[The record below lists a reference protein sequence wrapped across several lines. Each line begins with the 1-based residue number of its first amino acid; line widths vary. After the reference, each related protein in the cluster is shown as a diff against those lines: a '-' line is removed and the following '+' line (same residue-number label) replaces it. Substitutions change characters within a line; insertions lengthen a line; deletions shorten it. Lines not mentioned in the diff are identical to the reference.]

1 MRSGLFNLMGVI
13 AFLVVALVVVL
24 VGYIF
29 YENAYTPA
37 AIDQA
42 ASINSAPTAA
52 GQLSATAARALQ
64 AFGGETVWKNA
75 STVES
80 TVTVGGLLFQVK
92 GARIPPHATIT
103 TDVKNPHTVIRPIDD
118 NNDIGILDGFSVTI
132 QSPDGQII
140 EQRVDARD
148 HLQNATIATSWDR
161 LNLLYFLGT
170 AFWSYYAL
178 PYELTRSDIQWT
190 ELQDGVLQ
198 ADYGPNLPAH
208 SRIQRF
214 WFDKQTGL
222 LRRNDYTPTAA
233 AADARVA
240 HIIFAYDTSNGI
252 PYASKRR
259 VKITPTQQ
267 YGWVLPFP
275 DVVTIDVEKWQLR

>member
-1 MRSGLFNLMGVI
+1 MMSGLIRLVRVI
-13 AFLVVALVVVL
+13 ALLVVALIVVL
-24 VGYIF
+24 VAYTY

-37 AIDQA
+37 AIEP
-42 ASINSAPTAA
+42 ASSSGPSAA
-52 GQLSATAARALQ
+52 GQLSATAMRALQ
-64 AFGGETVWKNA
+64 AYGGETVWKNA

-80 TVTVGGLLFQVK
+80 TVTVGGLLFQIK
-92 GARIPPHATIT
+92 GANIPPHATIT
-103 TDVKNPHTVIRPIDD
+103 TDVKNARTVIKPFDD

-140 EQRVDARD
+140 DQRADARD
-148 HLQNATIATSWDR
+148 HLQNATIATRWDR

-170 AFWSYYAL
+170 AFWSYYTL

-198 ADYGPNLPAH
+198 VDYGPNLPAH

-233 AADARVA
+233 AADAHAA
-240 HIIFAYDTSNGI
+240 HIIFAHDTSNGI
-252 PYASKRR
+252 SYASKRR
-259 VKITPTQQ
+259 VKITPAQQ
-267 YGWVLPFP
+267 YGWVLPLP

>member
-1 MRSGLFNLMGVI
+1 MKSALIALIRAIGL
-13 AFLVVALVVVL
+13 LVVVVIVVL
-24 VGYIF
+24 AGYIY
-29 YENAYTPA
+29 YENTYTPA

-42 ASINSAPTAA
+42 GTLNSTPTPA
-52 GQLSATAARALQ
+52 GQLSPTAARALQ
-64 AFGGETVWKNA
+64 AYGGETVWKNA
-75 STVES
+75 SIVES
-80 TVTVGGLLFQVK
+80 TVTVGGLLFQIK
-92 GARIPPHATIT
+92 GANIPPHATIT
-103 TDVKNPHTVIRPIDD
+103 TDVKKPHTVISPFDT

-132 QSPDGQII
+132 QSPTGQIL
-140 EQRVDARD
+140 EQRSDARD
-148 HLQNATIATSWDR
+148 HLQNASIATSWDR

-170 AFWSYYAL
+170 AFWSYYTL

-198 ADYGPNLPAH
+198 ADYGPDLPAH
-208 SRIQRF
+208 SRIERF

-233 AADARVA
+233 ATDARA
-240 HIIFAYDTSNGI
+240 GHIIFAYDTSNGI

-259 VKITPTQQ
+259 VKITPQQ
-267 YGWVLPFP
+267 YSWVLPFP

>member
-1 MRSGLFNLMGVI
+1 MRSGYINLMRVI
-13 AFLVVALVVVL
+13 AILVVALIVGL
-24 VGYIF
+24 VAYTY

-37 AIDQA
+37 AIEP
-42 ASINSAPTAA
+42 ASTINSVPTPA
-52 GQLSATAARALQ
+52 GQLSATATRAVQ
-64 AFGGETVWKNA
+64 AYGGETVWKNA

-80 TVTVGGLLFQVK
+80 SVTVGGLLFQVK
-92 GARIPPHATIT
+92 GANIPPHATIT
-103 TDVKNPHTVIRPIDD
+103 TDLKNPHTVIRSFDD

-140 EQRVDARD
+140 DQRSDARD
-148 HLQNATIATSWDR
+148 HLQNATLATRWDR

-170 AFWSYYAL
+170 AFWSYYSL
-178 PYELTRSDIQWT
+178 PYELMRSDIQWT

-222 LRRNDYTPTAA
+222 LR
-233 AADARVA
+233 
-240 HIIFAYDTSNGI
+240 
-252 PYASKRR
+252 
-259 VKITPTQQ
+259 
-267 YGWVLPFP
+267 
-275 DVVTIDVEKWQLR
+275 

>member
-1 MRSGLFNLMGVI
+1 MRSGLINLMRVI
-13 AFLVVALVVVL
+13 ALLVVALIVVL
-24 VGYIF
+24 VAYTY

-37 AIDQA
+37 AIEQA
-42 ASINSAPTAA
+42 STVNGVPTPA
-52 GQLSATAARALQ
+52 GQLSATATRALQ

-80 TVTVGGLLFQVK
+80 TVSVGGLLFQVK
-92 GARIPPHATIT
+92 GANIPPHATII
-103 TDVKNPHTVIRPIDD
+103 TDLKNPHTVINPVDY

-132 QSPDGQII
+132 QSPGGQII
-140 EQRVDARD
+140 EQRSDARD
-148 HLQNATIATSWDR
+148 HLQNASIATSWDR

-198 ADYGPNLPAH
+198 ADYGTNLPAH

-214 WFDKQTGL
+214 WFDKRTGL
-222 LRRNDYTPTAA
+222 LRRNDYTPSAA
-233 AADARVA
+233 AVDARAA
-240 HIIFAYDTSNGI
+240 HIIFAYGTFNGI

-267 YGWVLPFP
+267 YGWVLPYP
-275 DVVTIDVEKWQLR
+275 DVVTIDVETWQLR